1 MSLRL
6 RAKCSKVSD
15 SLRCSSTQGGIRQ
28 LDDPASSNAKS
39 YITSGAGETRE
50 QQGRDWVKVK
60 SSHCF

>member
-6 RAKCSKVSD
+6 LAKRSKVSD
-15 SLRCSSTQGGIRQ
+15 SLQGSFTQGGIRQ

-39 YITSGAGETRE
+39 YNTSGAGETRE

-60 SSHCF
+60 SLHCF